1 MRRGAL
7 GGLAQITLMRIGFSF
22 ESLRRTTTFEYAI
35 RFLFGG
41 LITAMAGV
49 VAKFWGAELA
59 GLLLAFP
66 AIFPASATLIEKHQV
81 QRKHAC
87 GQHGARRGREAAS
100 LDAAGA
106 VLGSIGLVVFGLII
120 WQLLPLCSPAL
131 VLIGSAIAW
140 FAVSFALWRI
150 RKAL

>member
-1 MRRGAL
+1 MKLRLNFA
-7 GGLAQITLMRIGFSF
+7 
-22 ESLRRTTTFEYAI
+22 SLRATSFHEYGV

-41 LITAMAGV
+41 LITAIAGV

-66 AIFPASATLIEKHQV
+66 AIFPASATLVEKHQIR
-81 QRKHAC
+81 QKHRC
-87 GQHGARRGREAAS
+87 GQHGSKRGREAAA

-106 VLGSIGLVVFGLII
+106 VPGCIGLVVFGILI
-120 WQLLPLCSPAL
+120 WQLLTRTSPAF
-131 VLIGSAIAW
+131 VLIIAAIVW
-140 FAVSFALWRI
+140 FVISFATWRI